1 MTLTQDLKGI
11 GRHILITGGSSG
23 IGAEL
28 ARQYAEPGVAITL
41 WGRNRRRLSQIADE
55 VRAKGSLVFTR
66 QIDLADSGK
75 AIEAFAEADDEL
87 PVDVAIL
94 AAGLSHLR
102 SAGKLI
108 ESAESALAMAQVNFT
123 TPVVMA
129 CEAAERMG
137 RRRKGAIAFIGSVA
151 SFHDLPQA
159 SVYSGTKAGIGRF
172 STALAAAMSPHN
184 VSVTLI
190 IPGFIDT
197 PMSQRLKGV
206 GRPFMLTVEKAS
218 AKIKRA
224 IEERKLTLMFPWPFH
239 VARILD
245 AHFPRPLVHKFLRI
259 FHVMQRPEKK

>member
-1 MTLTQDLKGI
+1 MTQDLTGI
-11 GRHILITGGSSG
+11 SRHILITGGSSG

-28 ARQYAEPGVAITL
+28 ARQYAEPGVAVTL
-41 WGRNRRRLSQIADE
+41 WGRNRRRLSQIAAE
-55 VRAKGSLVFTR
+55 IQAKGATVFTR
-66 QIDLADSGK
+66 QIDLEDSAE
-75 AIEAFAEADDEL
+75 AIRAFAEADDEL
-87 PVDVAIL
+87 PVDIAIL

-108 ESAESALAMAQVNFT
+108 ESAESALAMSQVNFT

-137 RRRKGAIAFIGSVA
+137 RRRKGSIAFIGSVA

-218 AKIKRA
+218 QKIKAA
-224 IEERKLTLMFPWPFH
+224 IDNRKITVIFPWPFH
-239 VARILD
+239 VARFLEAI
-245 AHFPRPLVHKFLRI
+245 APRPLVHKVLRI